1 LPFLSRETQAII
13 AGRKARMQKFTL
25 LRLIAVSIFLVFYG
39 VVPVRPET
47 VGAVIFTNAKM
58 DGSFNQLA
66 AIGSER
72 AAAEFGLEIREW
84 ISTDPDETMNVI
96 RQFAKS
102 GVNHILT
109 LGFESSELVRTT
121 ALEFPDVKFTSID
134 GVISDLPNV
143 RSILFADDESGFLA
157 GYVAGLKTRTGT
169 VGTIGG
175 MDIPPV
181 RRFMCGFEAGA
192 RYANADV
199 SVLSSF
205 VGQDMYAFRN
215 IQGGKAIADK
225 MFADG
230 ADVIFAPAGMAAEG
244 VARAAREQDAHV
256 IMVDANKNGFLPG
269 TVLTSALKRVDEA
282 AYATW
287 KAAIDDTW
295 TPGLVVMT
303 TRDKGVGWAVDEHN
317 RDLVSDVEDQ
327 VNAIVDGLAA
337 GSVAI
342 VPGDSVA
349 GCADVL

>member
-1 LPFLSRETQAII
+1 
-13 AGRKARMQKFTL
+13 MQKITL
-25 LRLIAVSIFLVFYG
+25 LRLIAVSIFLVFSG
-39 VVPVRPET
+39 VVPARAET

-58 DGSFNQLA
+58 DGSFNELA

-121 ALEFPDVKFTSID
+121 AMEFPDVKFTSID

-157 GYVAGLKTRTGT
+157 GYVAGLKTKTGT

-256 IMVDANKNGFLPG
+256 IMVDANKNGYLPG

-317 RDLVSDVEDQ
+317 RALVSDVEDQ

-342 VPGDSVA
+342 VPGDTVA

>member
-1 LPFLSRETQAII
+1 
-13 AGRKARMQKFTL
+13 MQKITL
-25 LRLIAVSIFLVFYG
+25 LRLIAVSIFLVFSG
-39 VVPVRPET
+39 VVPARAET

-102 GVNHILT
+102 GVTHILT

-157 GYVAGLKTRTGT
+157 GYVAGLKTKTGT

-181 RRFMCGFEAGA
+181 RRFMCGFEAGV

-244 VARAAREQDAHV
+244 VARAAQEQDAHV

-295 TPGLVVMT
+295 APGLVVMT

-317 RDLVSDVEDQ
+317 RALVSDVEDQ
-327 VNAIVDGLAA
+327 VNAILDGLAA

-342 VPGDSVA
+342 VPGDAVA